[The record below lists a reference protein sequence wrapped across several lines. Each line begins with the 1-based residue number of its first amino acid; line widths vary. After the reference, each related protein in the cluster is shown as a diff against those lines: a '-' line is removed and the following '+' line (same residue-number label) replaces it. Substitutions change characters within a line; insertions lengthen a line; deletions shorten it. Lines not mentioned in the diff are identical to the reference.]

1 MNDDTAMTEDDWDEY
16 ATYWWG
22 PDTDGLYVCDAI
34 ESGLMTQFML
44 AVLDRQNRDT
54 FERQNQND

>member
-34 ESGLMTQFML
+34 ESGLMTQFILDVL
-44 AVLDRQNRDT
+44 AHQHD
-54 FERQNQND
+54 